1 MKLRLLRRCAPRND
15 PAPNKGYLGRGR
27 QGMMV
32 TEPSPAYWNGFFKE
46 TGQAHRP
53 APTSLEAAT
62 LLGTPYGAIKFDV
75 TE

>member
-1 MKLRLLRRCAPRND
+1 VA
-15 PAPNKGYLGRGR
+15 
-27 QGMMV
+27 
-32 TEPSPAYWNGFFKE
+32 EPSPAYWNGFFKE